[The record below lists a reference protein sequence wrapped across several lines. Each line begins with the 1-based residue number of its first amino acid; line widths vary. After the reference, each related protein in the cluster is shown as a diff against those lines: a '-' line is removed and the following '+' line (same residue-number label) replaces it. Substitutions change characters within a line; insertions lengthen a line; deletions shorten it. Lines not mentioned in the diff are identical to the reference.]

1 MTTITSELRGF
12 EILERAKVFKV
23 TFRVVTNITPNETP
37 YIIPKVLIDEKALN
51 WCFDVMSL
59 GREIDK
65 KKDVIAFLNIVLKMS
80 RTSTNQWYKES
91 AIATHRSKV
100 FEEKCYALKEV
111 LKHSPMEQFKKLYEK
126 SNIQNEETNK
136 TLNKVKNSSGYVLK
150 SIESLNIIENS
161 FEKTLKAFD
170 KTQRS
175 KTLTNALREAH
186 NAQTFYYKAKYAYD
200 YIHRVLIYAENIA
213 ESVQSDYVLIAEEN
227 VRNIRNILD
236 KSSKYLQKTK
246 TKAEFAQEF
255 VALYEAKEA
264 KEAKKA
270 QCTKIEA

>member
-1 MTTITSELRGF
+1 MTTIMSELRGF

-23 TFRVVTNITPNETP
+23 TFRVVTNKTPNEKP
-37 YIIPKVLIDEKALN
+37 YITPKVLIDEKALN
-51 WCFDVMSL
+51 WCFDSMSL
-59 GREIDK
+59 GGENDK

-80 RTSTNQWYKES
+80 RTSTNHWYKES

-126 SNIQNEETNK
+126 SNIQKEETNK

-161 FEKTLKAFD
+161 FEKTLKAFN
-170 KTQRS
+170 KTQS
-175 KTLTNALREAH
+175 AKTLTNALHEAH
-186 NAQTFYYKAKYAYD
+186 NAQTFYYEAKYAYD
-200 YIHRVLIYAENIA
+200 YIHRILIYAENIA
-213 ESVQSDYVLIAEEN
+213 ESVQYDYVLITEEN

-246 TKAEFAQEF
+246 TKAESAQEF

-264 KEAKKA
+264 HY
-270 QCTKIEA
+270 TKIKT